1 MYQPSRVGGA
11 GRYRS
16 DATRIFT
23 TASNC
28 NNVDGALSGH
38 PALNSFSPS
47 KEFGDEDQLVLRN
60 AANLQVAGNNA
71 AGMGIV
77 LKAPP
82 DQQKYLLEIDMTAG
96 MITQE
101 TELLLIPIM
110 ALLLQAQKI
119 NTLALGGSKT
129 NTGTRPQL
137 LPVTANAKHGN
148 NHIMHV
154 HHTLIYSDEG
164 ATRADAHGIWI
175 GWWLA
180 NVTGQGKTWLNGQM
194 SLDVTA
200 KFDTY
205 HESVFEPQ

>member
-1 MYQPSRVGGA
+1 MYQTNRVGGA
-11 GRYRS
+11 GRYKV

-23 TASNC
+23 TPANC

-38 PALNSFSPS
+38 PVLTSFSPS
-47 KEFGDEDQLVLRN
+47 RNFGDEDQLVLRN
-60 AANLQVAGNNA
+60 AANLQVAGNMA

-77 LKAPP
+77 LKPPP
-82 DQQKYLLEIDMTAG
+82 DDQKYMLEIDMTAG

-101 TELLLIPIM
+101 TELLMIPFM
-110 ALLLQAQKI
+110 ALLLQAQKV
-119 NTLALGGSKT
+119 NTLALVGSKS

-137 LPVTANAKHGN
+137 LPVTSNAKHGN

-154 HHTLIYSDEG
+154 HHSVIYSDESNP
-164 ATRADAHGIWI
+164 RVDAHGIWI